1 MRIIDRI
8 FRKGKRKEK
17 ESSVGQSLPEFTH
30 LEKIC
35 SDSPEIYNILKSYM
49 FLNPEKINKSVESAV
64 SKAKEYE
71 KAKDLLRAAIWY
83 RIAGGLALYQGD
95 VVKVKEYFRRYSKL
109 IGKDVKI
116 VEFAEEA
123 VKKAKEYYMKYL
135 KNG

>member
-8 FRKGKRKEK
+8 FGKGKRKEK
-17 ESSVGQSLPEFTH
+17 ESSIDQSLPEFTH

-49 FLNPEKINKSVESAV
+49 FLNPEKIDKSVESAA

-123 VKKAKEYYMKYL
+123 VKKAKEYYMSI
-135 KNG
+135 